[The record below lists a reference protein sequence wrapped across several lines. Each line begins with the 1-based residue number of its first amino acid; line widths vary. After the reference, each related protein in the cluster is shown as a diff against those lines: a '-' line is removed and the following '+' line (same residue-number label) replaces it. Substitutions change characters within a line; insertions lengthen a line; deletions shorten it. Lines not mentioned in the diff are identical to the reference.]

1 MTETALTTTHGG
13 QVATVDI
20 DAAFAD
26 FLRLRVAEGDAS
38 PATVRAYYSH
48 VKAFAAWCAGQ
59 RIDPATADAGALELY
74 RRERFVAL

>member
-26 FLRLRVAEGDAS
+26 FLRRYNAGE
-38 PATVRAYYSH
+38 VRFEA
-48 VKAFAAWCAGQ
+48 VET
-59 RIDPATADAGALELY
+59 PTM
-74 RRERFVAL
+74 RREVRIAP